1 MSQTTLPLEFQ
12 HETNFQPPG
21 PVHAPGQRTHLRI
34 VETELSS
41 SSPPLRKEPAI
52 FASGL
57 QPLTHRLIGTIAVFA
72 FEAVEGTR
80 HVGQLGRWISADVAE
95 HLAEYRALILER
107 RSLYQDTR
115 RVVPTVRKVR
125 ATQPAFRVAEAS
137 VVLDASGRTRAVALR
152 FTGMRGRW
160 QATSITVL

>member
-1 MSQTTLPLEFQ
+1 M
-12 HETNFQPPG
+12 
-21 PVHAPGQRTHLRI
+21 
-34 VETELSS
+34 
-41 SSPPLRKEPAI
+41 
-52 FASGL
+52 
-57 QPLTHRLIGTIAVFA
+57 
-72 FEAVEGTR
+72 
-80 HVGQLGRWISADVAE
+80 AE